1 MYALQIATFGDP
13 AEVVE
18 LVALPEPDAPGA
30 GEVLVAVAYAPI
42 NTSAL
47 LMIRGQ
53 YGLRPALPAGVGNEG
68 VGRILAVGDEV
79 SHLHVGDRVLLPSNR
94 PTWRERL
101 VLPSAELV
109 PMPPDADAQ
118 QLAMLRINPPTAALL
133 LSEYVDLS
141 PGEWVIQNAGNSGV
155 GRSVIA
161 FAKERGLHTV
171 SLVRRRE
178 VIDDVLAAG
187 SDVVLV
193 DGPEL
198 PARVAAATERQAQ
211 IRLALDGGGGAAM
224 MSLSSCLAP
233 GGTLILYAF
242 MSEQP
247 GVASPSDI
255 IFRRVTIRGFWLENP
270 EVRAS
275 PKMLEAIQT
284 GARLITE
291 GKLHVPVAATYP
303 LGAAK
308 EAITHAEQG
317 GRAGK
322 VLFECS
328 EQLPSAQKRGETCDA
343 V

>member
-1 MYALQIATFGDP
+1 VQALQIATYGDP
-13 AEVVE
+13 TEVVE
-18 LVALPEPDAPGA
+18 LVTLPEPDAPGA
-30 GEVLVAVAYAPI
+30 GNVLVAVDYAPI

-47 LMIRGQ
+47 LTIRGQ
-53 YGLRPALPAGVGNEG
+53 YGVRPALPTGVGNEG

-79 SHLHVGDRVLLPSNR
+79 NHLHVGDRVLI
-94 PTWRERL
+94 PTTSPAWRERL
-101 VLPSAELV
+101 VLSAAELF
-109 PMPPDADAQ
+109 PLPSDADAQ

-133 LSEYVDLS
+133 LSDYVDLS

-155 GRSVIA
+155 GRWVIA
-161 FAKERGLHTV
+161 FARDRGLHTA
-171 SLVRRRE
+171 SLVRRQE
-178 VIDDVLAAG
+178 LIDDLLAAG

-198 PARVAAATERQAQ
+198 PARVAAATGQAQ
-211 IRLALDGGGGAAM
+211 IRLALDGVAGAAM

-233 GGTLILYAF
+233 GGTLVLYAF
-242 MSEQP
+242 MSGQP

-284 GARLITE
+284 GARLIAE

-303 LGAAK
+303 LSAAK
-308 EAITHAEQG
+308 EAIAHAQAG
-317 GRAGK
+317 GK
-322 VLFECS
+322 VLFAIS
-328 EQLPSAQKRGETCDA
+328 
-343 V
+343 